1 MTEEEYN
8 KIARLFQFL
17 NNNYTLVEY
26 NHSGFNGNYK
36 TYSIE
41 DIQFPANTLKLIE
54 DLKRMRVQEFYD
66 IDYLKANKFPENYYN
81 NELVKKLNLL
91 YGFHYQ
97 LPTILFYYLFYN
109 LKDTAKHFLKLID
122 SSDFKSRY
130 DDIVTRDGYNLVY
143 PSSYH
148 KEIFKYFDSNI
159 QNFGMLHHLLNW
171 LSDMSYSSGQTT
183 IYKIKR
189 IESCIEN
196 LKKFNFENNNLLKPL

>member
-17 NNNYTLVEY
+17 NNNYAVDY

-41 DIQFPANTLKLIE
+41 DIQFPEDTLKLIE
-54 DLKRMRVQEFYD
+54 DLRGRAVKDFYD
-66 IDYLKANKFPENYYN
+66 IDYLKSNNFPENYYN
-81 NELVKKLNLL
+81 NELVKKSDLL

-97 LPTILFYYLFYN
+97 LPTILFYYLFDK
-109 LKDTAKHFLKLID
+109 LKEAAKHFLEIID
-122 SSDFKSRY
+122 SSDFKYRY
-130 DDIVTRDGYNLVY
+130 DYIVTRDEYNLEY
-143 PSSYH
+143 PSSHH

-171 LSDMSYSSGQTT
+171 LSDMSYSSGQMT

-189 IESCIEN
+189 LESCIKS
-196 LKKFNFENNNLLKPL
+196 LKKFSFENNNL